1 MPLPKPKKGE
11 KHDDWMDRC
20 MGDGVMLS
28 EFPDEKQRAAVCQQQ
43 WDDKDK
49 KSGEPEGIELRQI
62 APLELRIEDGD
73 KGKKLIGYAAVFN
86 SLTDIFWFREQ
97 IAAGCFTDTI
107 KTDDIR
113 GLFNHDPN
121 MILGRNMA
129 KTLSLK
135 EDSKGLRFE
144 IDVPDTQV
152 GRDTVTSVE
161 RGDVSGCSFAF
172 RTLSDAWD
180 YSDEDHPVRTL
191 QKVQLFD
198 VGPVTYPAYTDTS
211 VAARS
216 LEAAKKAQKPGENRE
231 KPAEKAP
238 QEPKPEEKKPET
250 ISSERQREIERGYR
264 KAERIIN
271 RNRPKADEHPGRSS
285 GLS

>member
-11 KHDDWMDRC
+11 KHDDFMDRC
-20 MGDGVMLS
+20 MGDDVMVS
-28 EFPDEKQRAAVCQQQ
+28 EYPDEKQRYAICQTQ
-43 WDDKDK
+43 WDGKDA
-49 KSGEPEGIELRQI
+49 KSAEPEGMERRQF
-62 APLELRIEDGD
+62 APIELRIEDGD
-73 KGKKLIGYAAVFN
+73 KGKRLVGYAAVFN

-107 KTDDIR
+107 KEDDIR

-121 MILGRNMA
+121 LILGRNRA

-152 GRDTVTSVE
+152 GRDTLTSVQ

-172 RTLSDAWD
+172 KTLADAWD
-180 YSDEDHPVRTL
+180 YSDEEHPVRTL
-191 QKVQLFD
+191 QKVRLFD
-198 VGPVTYPAYTDTS
+198 VGPVTYPAYPDTS

-216 LEAAKKAQKPGENRE
+216 LEAAKKATKPAENRE
-231 KPAEKAP
+231 KSPEQAPVGVKADT
-238 QEPKPEEKKPET
+238 KPPET
-250 ISSERQREIERGYR
+250 IAPERQRENKYAYEEMG
-264 KAERIIN
+264 RIIN
-271 RNRPKADEHPGRSS
+271 YVNEKNRSPEV
-285 GLS
+285 